1 MKKFSSEKIVKIYAQ
16 IVKLY
21 NSVSKFIVISK
32 IEVSLETY
40 STIFF
45 FRYFIVTLN
54 IIVKTTEIQE
64 IPTFCN
70 LTLIQLKVQ

>member
-54 IIVKTTEIQE
+54 IIDIT
-64 IPTFCN
+64 
-70 LTLIQLKVQ
+70 